1 MSRTLQ
7 ETDIPTPMQ
16 QGEELEFDQF
26 IEGLTPE
33 KMQAFVS
40 DMLALRKGRQ
50 DGNPQRHERSE
61 ERRGG
66 KTWRERLGRRE

>member
-40 DMLALRKGRQ
+40 DMLALRKGKQ
-50 DGNPQRHERSE
+50 DGN
-61 ERRGG
+61 
-66 KTWRERLGRRE
+66 L